1 MSLNKRL
8 ISNEVAGQEARFDV
22 TTWTGNTTSGSA
34 TRDINV
40 GFAPDIY
47 WIRGRNFTTNVIIN
61 RVRGGGK
68 GASPHNSNPEDTGRT
83 EVLLDN
89 GIQLVG
95 TSVNYNGEKAVMYS
109 WGGGTE
115 EVTNTNGSINTT
127 IRANAD
133 AGYSVIEYTGNGTQG
148 ATIGHGLNSA
158 PEFFVI
164 KNLDNTV
171 QTESWNVYNVV
182 SGNNKYLFLNSD
194 TAGGNTTAYNNTTPT
209 SSVISIGNYSGVN
222 YSGDKL
228 LCFAFHSVSGYSKI
242 GSYTGS
248 GSSGNAQNIGFQPD
262 MVIIKSTTHQYNWNI
277 YDTKRPSGSLTGR
290 YLLIANSD
298 GSEITTSSVYI
309 DITSTGFSFPN
320 AYDGTNKSGETFLY
334 MAWKIT

>member
-8 ISNEVAGQEARFDV
+8 IETKTAGEEAKFAV
-22 TTWTGNTTSGSA
+22 TTWTGNATSGSD

-47 WIRGRNFTTNVIIN
+47 WIRGRNYNTNVIIN

-68 GASPHNSNPEDTGRT
+68 GLYPHTSQPEATDRT
-83 EVLLDN
+83 EVLQDT

-95 TSVNYNGEKAVMYS
+95 TSVNYNGETSVMWS
-109 WGGGTE
+109 WGGGTTE
-115 EVTNTNGSINTT
+115 ETNTDGSITTT
-127 IRANAD
+127 IRANKA

-148 ATIGHGLNSA
+148 ATIGHGLDSA

-164 KNLDNTV
+164 KNLDNTA
-171 QTESWNVYNVV
+171 QTESFNVYNVV
-182 SGNNKYLFLNSD
+182 SGNSKYLFLNSD
-194 TAGGNTTAYNNTTPT
+194 TAGGTTTAYDNTTP
-209 SSVISIGNYSGVN
+209 SSSTISIGNYSGVN

-228 LCFAFHSVSGYSKI
+228 VCFAFHSVSGYSKI

-290 YLLIANSD
+290 YLLIANSS
-298 GSEITTSSVYI
+298 GTEITSSTVYI